1 PLVLGEAS
9 EVHVAVVDLLG
20 REVAVLAEGTRA
32 AGTYALTFET
42 AGLPAGV
49 YVVRAAIG
57 GVTETQRVTVAR

>member
-1 PLVLGEAS
+1 FALPAAGDARLS
-9 EVHVAVVDLLG
+9 VVDVRG
-20 REVAVLAEGTRA
+20 REVAVLAEGTRT

-49 YVVRAAIG
+49 YVVRAAVG